1 MSSICFIQN
10 RGFGA
15 KFEGVI
21 NHNFQCGSKD
31 EVDGVDGILEAYRNT
46 LKSDLF
52 MSGPTDISEI
62 ILESGNRANTRQV
75 NTASACLRLLNGSC
89 NNNDLDFICR
99 KMLVNRGTRHIVF
112 F

>member
-1 MSSICFIQN
+1 MSSICFIQI

-31 EVDGVDGILEAYRNT
+31 EVDGVDGILQAYRNT
-46 LKSDLF
+46 FKSGLV

-62 ILESGNRANTRQV
+62 ILESGDRANSRQV
-75 NTASACLRLLNGSC
+75 IRHKHV
-89 NNNDLDFICR
+89 LDYLMDHAITMSLISFAEKC
-99 KMLVNRGTRHIVF
+99 
-112 F
+112 

>member
-1 MSSICFIQN
+1 MSSICFIQI

-31 EVDGVDGILEAYRNT
+31 EVDGVDGILQAYRNT
-46 LKSDLF
+46 FKSGLV

-62 ILESGNRANTRQV
+62 ILESGDRANSRQV
-75 NTASACLRLLNGSC
+75 NT
-89 NNNDLDFICR
+89 
-99 KMLVNRGTRHIVF
+99 T
-112 F
+112 